1 MCWGFYAYPYPY
13 NVHLQSTERWGW
25 KTNNPK
31 GSARARYTHNKMLSI
46 EKCKEIL
53 KQEGIKLED
62 NQIKEVREFLYAIAN
77 IEIRAMNTNDSDI
90 K

>member
-1 MCWGFYAYPYPY
+1 
-13 NVHLQSTERWGW
+13 
-25 KTNNPK
+25 
-31 GSARARYTHNKMLSI
+31 MLSI

-53 KQEGIKLED
+53 KLEGIKLED

-77 IEIRAMNTNDSDI
+77 IEIKAMNTNDSDI

>member
-1 MCWGFYAYPYPY
+1 
-13 NVHLQSTERWGW
+13 
-25 KTNNPK
+25 
-31 GSARARYTHNKMLSI
+31 MLSI

-77 IEIRAMNTNDSDI
+77 IEIKAMNTQDDDI

>member
-1 MCWGFYAYPYPY
+1 
-13 NVHLQSTERWGW
+13 
-25 KTNNPK
+25 
-31 GSARARYTHNKMLSI
+31 MLSI

-77 IEIRAMNTNDSDI
+77 IEIKAMNTQDGDI

>member
-1 MCWGFYAYPYPY
+1 
-13 NVHLQSTERWGW
+13 
-25 KTNNPK
+25 
-31 GSARARYTHNKMLSI
+31 MLSI

-77 IEIRAMNTNDSDI
+77 IEIKATNTNDSDI

>member
-1 MCWGFYAYPYPY
+1 MSPRGKK
-13 NVHLQSTERWGW
+13 QI
-25 KTNNPK
+25 NPR

-62 NQIKEVREFLYAIAN
+62 NQIKEVREFLYDIAN
-77 IEIRAMNTNDSDI
+77 IEIKAMNTQDGDI